1 MCFSFEMVSDKHGVV
16 VDVEADVAGNVWN
29 GVIVIVV
36 RAKEETQR
44 SRKPGS
50 GLTG

>member
-1 MCFSFEMVSDKHGVV
+1 MVSDKHGVMV
-16 VDVEADVAGNVWN
+16 GLVDVEADVAGNVWN